1 MRYTTIGLIVIIA
14 MLVAGCGAP
23 KVTTSYQNL
32 AEQAV
37 AEGNFEAATANWRL
51 FFEQQLLEEN
61 EIAPEHYAQ
70 AGKMAFRAN
79 QADLALDWFQQAEY
93 GNYAD
98 AGMYLDLANIYKEKG
113 DLQKELEALEFYHR
127 NYQDK
132 TDLEGVNSRLFQIYA
147 QIKDEKKALDLWPQ
161 MRQEDRQ
168 EEENLANYLT
178 IQRRLDNESV
188 SDSIAEVLVEINP
201 KNIPALEWLGIKY
214 YNQAEER
221 YQREMKKYEANRTRV
236 QHIKLTQE
244 LKTVTADF
252 RKALEYFKPL
262 WEIDQNP
269 RYAAYLVNIYNRFED
284 PDTAN
289 YYRKHLE

>member
-147 QIKDEKKALDLWPQ
+147 QIKDEKKALELWPQ
-161 MRQEDRQ
+161 MRQ
-168 EEENLANYLT
+168 
-178 IQRRLDNESV
+178 
-188 SDSIAEVLVEINP
+188 EINP

-289 YYRKHLE
+289 YYRKYLE